1 MRVTVPAVAIYSE
14 KGGVGKTALATGLA
28 AVAGQRGLGVL
39 VVDLD
44 PRATATDE
52 LGVDK
57 PEYTVNDLLYQD
69 PDAEPVDVR
78 GLAAEAVSPAGKD
91 WPESVRVLAAERALA
106 HREADPTTGM
116 ELRLRRSLEGV
127 PEQLGIDLIVMD
139 VPPRAGGKLA
149 GAALIGATDALIPA
163 TLDEDGRVGAREAR
177 TSVRRV
183 KTSAN
188 PELDVLGVVRNIVDT
203 RRTNLAAAIE
213 QWLAE
218 EYVGLLLDVIIPRHV
233 VRQETR
239 FARVPITAKSA
250 DGREARLLCSAY
262 GAVLDHVLT
271 RGNGG

>member
-203 RRTNLAAAIE
+203 RRR
-213 QWLAE
+213 LAE